1 MKKKLMAIAAVFCC
15 AMTMTV
21 FTACGDDD
29 DNPYIDNKKPV
40 AVLMNYSFTTTSETL
55 NVFDL
60 TIEYYD
66 ANGAIQTEQM
76 TNAQWNKSLRTKIP
90 TTVGA
95 RLKAKVKSGVDVAS
109 MEKVTASYGYEYEG
123 YPVSADNS
131 VAGTV
136 IGGGFNVNE
145 SMKGDKVAGWLDT
158 NADGLVKFLYKY
170 AADGN
175 AESGKW

>member
-1 MKKKLMAIAAVFCC
+1 MKKKLMAITAVFCC

-29 DNPYIDNKKPV
+29 DNPTIDNMKPV
-40 AVLMNYSFTTTSETL
+40 AVVMDYTFETTAEML

-66 ANGAIQTEQM
+66 ESGSVQKEQM
-76 TNAQWNKSLRTKIP
+76 TNAQWKKSLRTKIP

-95 RLKAKVKSGVDVAS
+95 RLTAKVKDGIDVAS
-109 MEKVTASYGYEYEG
+109 MEKVSVSYAYKYNG
-123 YPVSADNS
+123 YPVSADNK

-136 IGGGFNVNE
+136 ISAGTGTNLT
-145 SMKGDKVAGWLDT
+145 MKGDKVSEYLAKHS
-158 NADGLVKFLYKY
+158 DGLVKYLYKY
-170 AADGN
+170 ASDGN
-175 AESGKW
+175 AESGSW